1 MSLTSAQ
8 DTIGIIGVVIVAFSV
23 PIIAILT
30 RHQRHMAE
38 ILHRNQSQNDND
50 QLHQQMAAMQAQIT
64 DLRMMVQEHIINNDQ
79 SSMTTAS
86 VEQRLNQ

>member
-1 MSLTSAQ
+1 MSLTSAE

-79 SSMTTAS
+79 SSMTTGS

>member
-79 SSMTTAS
+79 SSMTTGS